1 MRFPDFHAAAPVV
14 RTHDPLAELL
24 GASDG
29 GELDYT
35 YSDVVRLAGHSC
47 PTVAGAFLMGRAAL
61 AALFPGTRAER
72 GSVRVDMPAP
82 ADHGTTGVIAQV
94 LTLLTGAAG
103 DGGFHGIG
111 GHHRRHGLL
120 QFAAEPTREPIVM
133 RRIDTGTAVAVQLDV
148 SSAPGDPAQGMR
160 LGAILGNT
168 ADATTRAAFAAA
180 WQDRVRRLLLEHADD
195 PAVVQVQRLT
205 A

>member
-1 MRFPDFHAAAPVV
+1 
-14 RTHDPLAELL
+14 
-24 GASDG
+24 
-29 GELDYT
+29 
-35 YSDVVRLAGHSC
+35 
-47 PTVAGAFLMGRAAL
+47 
-61 AALFPGTRAER
+61 
-72 GSVRVDMPAP
+72 
-82 ADHGTTGVIAQV
+82 
-94 LTLLTGAAG
+94 
-103 DGGFHGIG
+103 
-111 GHHRRHGLL
+111 
-120 QFAAEPTREPIVM
+120 M

-148 SSAPGDPAQGMR
+148 SSVPGDPAQGMR